1 MVKVLGLRLRL
12 ICKSHSSSHWP
23 RVWRALIAAIE
34 NGYPPEFAAQKI
46 WEAVDADSRELL
58 IAEGM
63 EAAIVDLR
71 AKEPD
76 KLFDMMEAMVAQ
88 GYAQK
93 MAAENN

>member
-1 MVKVLGLRLRL
+1 M
-12 ICKSHSSSHWP
+12 
-23 RVWRALIAAIE
+23 
-34 NGYPPEFAAQKI
+34 
-46 WEAVDADSRELL
+46 DADTRELL